1 MGIEQIRMNQTKALP
16 PVPQF
21 NWSQMESRCAEYSD
35 SLGADKKIGK
45 LGESKPAP
53 LKTTRVRHPNFVSAF
68 QGCATRPPPRLS
80 TSTGI
85 IEVISS
91 PRLPRQQIPDY

>member
-1 MGIEQIRMNQTKALP
+1 MGIEQIRMNHTKALP

-53 LKTTRVRHPNFVSAF
+53 LKTTRVRHPNFVSGFKGAPPAIRAHG
-68 QGCATRPPPRLS
+68 QLPTRVGRL
-80 TSTGI
+80 
-85 IEVISS
+85 
-91 PRLPRQQIPDY
+91 